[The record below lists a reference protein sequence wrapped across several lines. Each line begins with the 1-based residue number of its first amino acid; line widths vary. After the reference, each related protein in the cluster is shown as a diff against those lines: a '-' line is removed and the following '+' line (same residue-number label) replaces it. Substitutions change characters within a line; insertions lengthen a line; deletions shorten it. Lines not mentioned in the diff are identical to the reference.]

1 MKKTVR
7 SALSAALLG
16 VTALLTGCATKPE
29 TTLEVT
35 WAAPQLP
42 PAKSF
47 NKLLII
53 TVANSEFV
61 QEAFQNQMAA
71 ELKKRG
77 VNAVAS
83 RRYFTR
89 YTDAERD
96 RFMKSIADSE
106 ADHILLARVTDTS
119 TKTYEGGG
127 TIIGP
132 GGVPYADAVGVQG
145 AYARA
150 FYPGAIVSGGAGG
163 VAKTATSEAS
173 IFAAKGE
180 KLIWSA
186 RTRTT
191 NAHRATGEEAATQ
204 YVPVILEALK
214 KDKLLR
220 N

>member
-16 VTALLTGCATKPE
+16 ATALLTGCASKPE

-35 WAAPQLP
+35 WAAPELP

-47 NKLLII
+47 KKLLII
-53 TVANSEFV
+53 SVAPSEFV

-71 ELKKRG
+71 ELKKQG

-96 RFMKSIADSE
+96 RFMKTITDSD
-106 ADHILLARVTDTS
+106 ADHILLARVTTS
-119 TKTYEGGG
+119 EQKVYEDRG

-132 GGVPYADAVGVQG
+132 GGVAYGDASSIQG

-150 FYPGAIVSGGAGG
+150 FYPGSVVSGGD
-163 VAKTATSEAS
+163 VAIKTVTSETS

-186 RTRTT
+186 RVRTT
-191 NAHRATGEEAATQ
+191 NTQSATGAEYAPE
-204 YVPVILEALK
+204 YVGVILEAMK
-214 KDKLLR
+214 KDKLL
-220 N
+220 